1 MDRRTYLNKGN
12 RSMNSAQPNP
22 DKSKILIVDDHPIFC
37 LGMSELINEE
47 RDLIVCGSA
56 DTVGKAWAAIR
67 GLNPDLVIVDIS
79 LKNSNGIDL
88 VKEIHNERSDLPVLV
103 LSMHDESLYAER
115 ALLSG
120 ARGYIMKQE
129 ATKSVVRAIRTVL
142 SGKIYASEE
151 IKEKMLMRK
160 IAPRDINDPSPLD
173 KLTTRELEV
182 FRLLGAGLSTKEIS
196 DRLNIAMKTVGTY
209 RERIKEKL
217 ELKHATE
224 LVKFAVHW
232 TKNL

>member
-1 MDRRTYLNKGN
+1 
-12 RSMNSAQPNP
+12 MNSAQPNP

-47 RDLIVCGSA
+47 SDLIVCGSA
-56 DTVGKAWAAIR
+56 DTVGKAWTAIR

-88 VKEIHNERSDLPVLV
+88 VKEIHNERSDLPVLG

>member
-1 MDRRTYLNKGN
+1 
-12 RSMNSAQPNP
+12 MNSAQQNP
-22 DKSKILIVDDHPIFC
+22 DKSRILIVDDHPIFC
-37 LGMSELINEE
+37 LGMSELINQEL
-47 RDLIVCGSA
+47 DLVVCGSA
-56 DTVGKAWAAIR
+56 DTVAKAWSAIR
-67 GLNPDLVIVDIS
+67 SLNPDLVIVDIS
-79 LKNSNGIDL
+79 LKNSSGIDL
-88 VKEIHNERSDLPVLV
+88 IKEIHNERSDLPVLV

-120 ARGYIMKQE
+120 VRGYIMKQE
-129 ATKSVVRAIRTVL
+129 ATRSVVQAIRTVL
-142 SGKIYASEE
+142 RGKIYASEE

-182 FRLLGAGLSTKEIS
+182 FQLLGSGLSTKEIS

-224 LVKFAVHW
+224 LVQFAVHW
-232 TKNL
+232 AKTS

>member
-1 MDRRTYLNKGN
+1 MVQEAHGLKC
-12 RSMNSAQPNP
+12 
-22 DKSKILIVDDHPIFC
+22 KILIVDDHPIFC
-37 LGMSELINEE
+37 LGMSELINQES
-47 RDLIVCGSA
+47 DMAVCGSA
-56 DTVGKAWAAIR
+56 DTVGKAWVAIR
-67 GLNPDLVIVDIS
+67 DLKPDLVIVDIS
-79 LKNSNGIDL
+79 LKHSSGIDL
-88 VKEIHNERSDLPVLV
+88 VKEIHNERQDLPVLV

-129 ATKSVVRAIRTVL
+129 ATKSVVHAIRHVL

-151 IKEKMLMRK
+151 IKEKMFMRK
-160 IAPRDINDPSPLD
+160 VAPRDIKNPSPLD
-173 KLTTRELEV
+173 NLTTRELEV
-182 FRLLGAGLSTKEIS
+182 FQLIGLGLSTKEIS

-232 TKNL
+232 AKNS

>member
-1 MDRRTYLNKGN
+1 
-12 RSMNSAQPNP
+12 MNSAQPNP
-22 DKSKILIVDDHPIFC
+22 DKSRILIVDDHPIFC

-47 RDLIVCGSA
+47 RDLVVCGSA
-56 DTVGKAWAAIR
+56 DTVAKAWSAIR
-67 GLNPDLVIVDIS
+67 NLNPDLVIVDIS

-88 VKEIHNERSDLPVLV
+88 VKEIHAERSDLPVLV

-129 ATKSVVRAIRTVL
+129 ATKSVVHAIRTVL
-142 SGKIYASEE
+142 IGKIYASEE

-182 FRLLGAGLSTKEIS
+182 FRLLGSGLSTKEIA

-224 LVKFAVHW
+224 LVQFAVHW
-232 TKNL
+232 AKNP

>member
-1 MDRRTYLNKGN
+1 MVQETHGLKC
-12 RSMNSAQPNP
+12 
-22 DKSKILIVDDHPIFC
+22 KILIVDDHPIFC
-37 LGMSELINEE
+37 LGMSELINQES
-47 RDLIVCGSA
+47 DMVVCGSA
-56 DTVGKAWAAIR
+56 DTVGKAWNAIR
-67 GLNPDLVIVDIS
+67 DLKPDLVIVDIP
-79 LKNSNGIDL
+79 LKNSSGIDL
-88 VKEIHNERSDLPVLV
+88 VKEIHNERQDLPVLV

-129 ATKSVVRAIRTVL
+129 ATKSVVHAIRQVL

-160 IAPRDINDPSPLD
+160 VAPRDIKNPSPLD
-173 KLTTRELEV
+173 NLTTRELEV
-182 FRLLGAGLSTKEIS
+182 FQLIGLGLSTKEIA

-209 RERIKEKL
+209 RERIKDKL

-232 TKNL
+232 AKNS

>member
-1 MDRRTYLNKGN
+1 MTTDREPIKTR
-12 RSMNSAQPNP
+12 
-22 DKSKILIVDDHPIFC
+22 ILIVDDHPIFC
-37 LGMSELINEE
+37 LGMSELINQES
-47 RDLIVCGSA
+47 DLVVCGSA
-56 DTVGKAWAAIR
+56 DTVGKAWIAIR
-67 GLNPDLVIVDIS
+67 SLKPDLVIVDIS

-88 VKEIHNERSDLPVLV
+88 VREIHSEHRNLPVLV

-129 ATKSVVRAIRTVL
+129 ATKSVVHAIRQVM

-151 IKEKMLMRK
+151 IKEKMLMRQ
-160 IAPRDINDPSPLD
+160 IATQDIKNASPLD
-173 KLTTRELEV
+173 KLTIRELEV
-182 FRLLGAGLSTKEIS
+182 FRLIGLGLSTKEIAE
-196 DRLNIAMKTVGTY
+196 RLNISIKTVGTY

-232 TKNL
+232 EKIPDDRRPGS